1 MGRLMIH
8 GYHHLAM
15 ILMVYRVLLFG
26 IPWSTPQ
33 TSSDGF
39 KIRRWEGFIIV
50 DHRIENT
57 LGTQQLST
65 FVFKLLT
72 WPLKFRNTTL
82 SATVDGVTFIRTS
95 KAQLAVTSTA
105 HEPFQGTNCQVSPVI
120 LKKSPF
126 STLLGADPCS
136 SPKRFHRFLDWYNDP
151 LENLNVASV

>member
-1 MGRLMIH
+1 MSKAITDSNVKHSANECMYCWWKKSQTTTWDVWNPANNGINYLSTGYSFPSTVCVLCTRWPPLLTLYPQHLKPNKLMGRLMIH

-15 ILMVYRVLLFG
+15 ILMVYRFLLFG

-65 FVFKLLT
+65 FV
-72 WPLKFRNTTL
+72 
-82 SATVDGVTFIRTS
+82 
-95 KAQLAVTSTA
+95 
-105 HEPFQGTNCQVSPVI
+105 
-120 LKKSPF
+120 
-126 STLLGADPCS
+126 
-136 SPKRFHRFLDWYNDP
+136 
-151 LENLNVASV
+151 LNS